1 MTDPKKARVGYA
13 DMVADILHWG
23 HVEFLKNCKSM
34 CDYLVIE
41 VPNDKL
47 VAENKRESFI
57 PFEKRKEVVRS
68 IRYVDEVR
76 DSLSWNPS
84 DVMRQLVS
92 EGYNLKYYF
101 HGNDKVD
108 PRPVEYIESVGGE
121 AMITPY
127 VEGISTTY
135 LIEQIMAKRKQSHAK
150 PKKG

>member
-76 DSLSWNPS
+76 DSISWNPAVLMS
-84 DVMRQLVS
+84 QLVS

-101 HGNDKVD
+101 HGDDKVD
-108 PRPVEYIESVGGE
+108 PRAVEYIESVGGE
-121 AMITPY
+121 ARITPY

-135 LIEQIMAKRKQSHAK
+135 LTGLIVDRGKQNVR
-150 PKKG
+150 